1 MEIKLKPI
9 TDKKIVEQKALS
21 LSTIHSPKD
30 EDYMSNFT
38 TIQ

>member
-1 MEIKLKPI
+1 MEIKHKPI
-9 TDKKIVEQKALS
+9 SEKTIVEQKALN
-21 LSTIHSPKD
+21 LSTIQSPKD